1 MGPER
6 LRSTISMQ
14 KKPWTLE
21 EENVDVK
28 GGQVSVETRR
38 RRVD

>member
-6 LRSTISMQ
+6 LRSMISMQ

-21 EENVDVK
+21 EETVDVK
-28 GGQVSVETRR
+28 SGRVSVETRR